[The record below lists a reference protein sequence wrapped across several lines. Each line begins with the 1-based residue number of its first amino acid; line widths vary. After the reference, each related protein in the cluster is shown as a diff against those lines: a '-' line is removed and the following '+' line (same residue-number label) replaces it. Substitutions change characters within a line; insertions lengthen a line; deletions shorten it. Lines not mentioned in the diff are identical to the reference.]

1 MLNYSKI
8 LLNNIE
14 QEIKG
19 LDYIYPKADKELL
32 HRLLEEINTYAGTNF
47 HYLAELDA
55 FNIPGSGKIIAKY
68 ITNFSSESVKGIL
81 IPQMVSDKVKN
92 CDKLIIQLYL
102 HFKSSNEYIARPGEP
117 APAHIYVRY
126 DNAIKRLKP
135 KKYAKELLALAR
147 NPRDAFYLPFT
158 MRMLA
163 SWKLSEM
170 KNLLISYSTDDCFT
184 AQDVGIYDDEQQY
197 FPPFESMKR
206 ELKFTAID
214 GLKYYPSKEV
224 ADLITPFLSSC
235 DKDVRAAAK
244 RTLKVIN
251 M

>member
-1 MLNYSKI
+1 MKYSKI
-8 LLNNIE
+8 LIDSIE
-14 QEIKG
+14 CEKRG
-19 LDYIYPKADKELL
+19 TDYICPKADKELL
-32 HRLLEEINTYAGTNF
+32 HGLLGEINSYAGTDF

-55 FNIPGSGKIIAKY
+55 FNISGSGNIIAKY

-81 IPQMVSDKVKN
+81 IPQMVSDRIKD

-126 DNAIKRLKP
+126 DNAIKILKP
-135 KKYAKELLALAR
+135 KKFAKELLALAH

-163 SWKLSEM
+163 SWKMSEM

-197 FPPFESMKR
+197 FPPLESMKR

-214 GLKYYPSKEV
+214 GLKYYPSAEV
-224 ADLITPFLSSC
+224 RDIITSFAKSA
-235 DKDVRAAAK
+235 DKDIKLAAK
-244 RTLKVIN
+244 RTLKVLTK
-251 M
+251 